1 MKKLIFVLA
10 ALLLLSSPCLA
21 LYTLTGNV
29 YYPYTTTGV
38 PGATVTLTSVSCT
51 KTTTAGTNGSFTI
64 QCNGDMSGSSVI
76 LTAHAPGGFS
86 SGQDTWTIGANTS
99 NQYHKIYVWPT
110 IQPASS
116 LQLPSISTALLGTPG
131 STIELVAPYQ
141 IQATGAPVAVQ
152 NAQINMVFN
161 GPIVGVNNVAAP
173 VGSTDITIV
182 STVPIAGGVQVNVEV
197 NPPRNVPPDFP
208 AESFFDVFFE
218 VEIPESGAELA
229 KVTIQEA
236 IFNQGSGAEL
246 SAIPGTTDH
255 LVGEYESPSPYF
267 LVDSQEEWQVKLDAD
282 WPDVI
287 IRPLG
292 QEEGDAYLFQLKD
305 WLIEGEPYSPIE
317 PDLPVFIP
325 SELYVYEGDE
335 SDPDM
340 PDDAGLVMKWGDEN
354 TPDNEE
360 RASAWAWDYDD
371 PDLSNCI
378 ITVTASPPGPSGI
391 NRISLGM
398 QDVNGNIR
406 SWWWNVPTVIGYAPP
421 GTPTT
426 ITIDTT
432 KTGITATTPT
442 ASGFANNTA
451 FDIKQV
457 QNIIADENANW
468 VASQGAPAPGGQINA
483 IWNYWH
489 NLSVTP
495 KLPSGGTN
503 IKWYVKYSQPPVE
516 IEPGMIRGWDEV
528 SNYNHQPDPI
538 MADDWKCE
546 DDRPITDIHWW
557 GSFKGWTQPHLPPIL
572 PIAFR
577 IGIWTDV
584 PATVDMY
591 SHPGQLI
598 WENECTTS
606 VWNFAGYDVDPR
618 CDDPQYPCE
627 ENEACFQWAQFL
639 NQDEWF
645 RQEPMADGTPNVY
658 WLSIAPIYAPN
669 VDYADPDFYPW
680 GWKTREHFFN
690 DDAIRITDASQWP
703 PVVGSVWTGGN
714 PVEFPQGVSWD
725 LAFELTTNE
734 PKCPGLS
741 ADLSGPAGEPDCVV
755 DLHDFAVMA
764 SEWLLTSP

>member
-1 MKKLIFVLA
+1 MGRLW
-10 ALLLLSSPCLA
+10 
-21 LYTLTGNV
+21 
-29 YYPYTTTGV
+29 
-38 PGATVTLTSVSCT
+38 VS
-51 KTTTAGTNGSFTI
+51 
-64 QCNGDMSGSSVI
+64 M
-76 LTAHAPGGFS
+76 
-86 SGQDTWTIGANTS
+86 
-99 NQYHKIYVWPT
+99 
-110 IQPASS
+110 
-116 LQLPSISTALLGTPG
+116 
-131 STIELVAPYQ
+131 
-141 IQATGAPVAVQ
+141 
-152 NAQINMVFN
+152 
-161 GPIVGVNNVAAP
+161 NVAAP

-208 AESFFDVFFE
+208 AESFFDVFFD
-218 VEIPESGAELA
+218 VEIPESGAELV
-229 KVTIQEA
+229 KVTIENA
-236 IFNQGSGAEL
+236 IFNLGSGAEL
-246 SAIPGTTDH
+246 SGIPSLTEH
-255 LVGEYESPSPYF
+255 LIGEYESPSPYF
-267 LVDSQEEWQVKLDAD
+267 LVDSQEEWQIKLDAD
-282 WPDVI
+282 WPDVL

-292 QEEGDAYLFQLKD
+292 QEEGDAYLQQLKD
-305 WLIEGEPYSPIE
+305 FWIPEDDSMPYSPID

-325 SELYVYEGDE
+325 SELYVWEGDD
-335 SDPDM
+335 DPGADE
-340 PDDAGLVMKWGDEN
+340 PDDAGLVMKWGNED

-406 SWWWNVPTVIGYAPP
+406 SWWWNVPSVVPYAPP

-432 KTGITATTPT
+432 MIGIGATNPP
-442 ASGFANNTA
+442 ASGFANNAA

-468 VASQGAPAPGGQINA
+468 VATQGAVPPGGQISA

-495 KLPSGGTN
+495 KLPATGANS
-503 IKWYVKYSQPPVE
+503 KWYVKYSQPPVE
-516 IEPGMIRGWDEV
+516 VVDEPGKIVGWDEV

-538 MADDWKCE
+538 MADDWECA

-584 PATVDMY
+584 KDPNPGDPGDNDW
-591 SHPGQLI
+591 SHPGELI

-618 CDDPQYPCE
+618 IGDADFQ
-627 ENEACFQWAQFL
+627 ENETCF
-639 NQDEWF
+639 
-645 RQEPMADGTPNVY
+645 R
-658 WLSIAPIYAPN
+658 
-669 VDYADPDFYPW
+669 
-680 GWKTREHFFN
+680 
-690 DDAIRITDASQWP
+690 
-703 PVVGSVWTGGN
+703 VGSV
-714 PVEFPQGVSWD
+714 PQSGRVV
-725 LAFELTTNE
+725 LAGADGRRHTQYLLAQYR
-734 PKCPGLS
+734 PGLWS
-741 ADLSGPAGEPDCVV
+741 ECGLCRPGLLPVGLEDAR
-755 DLHDFAVMA
+755 A
-764 SEWLLTSP
+764 SLYG